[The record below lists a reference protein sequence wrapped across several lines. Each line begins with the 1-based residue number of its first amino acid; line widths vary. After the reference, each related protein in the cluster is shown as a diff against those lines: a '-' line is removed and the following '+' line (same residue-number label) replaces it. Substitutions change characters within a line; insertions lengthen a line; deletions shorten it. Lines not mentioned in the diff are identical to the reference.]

1 MAERIIKSEK
11 MPEDMDV
18 PTGLRPQHLDEYIG
32 QREVVE
38 NLRIA
43 IEAAKG
49 RKEPVDHILF
59 YGPPGLGKTTL
70 AHIVSNEMGAGFM
83 ATSGPALERPA
94 DLVAIL
100 TNLKEGDVFFID
112 EIHRLNRVVEEYLY
126 PAMEDYKVD
135 IIIGK
140 GPNARSVKLP
150 LKPFTLI
157 GATTRAGLIT
167 SPLRDRFGIIQHL
180 DFYPPEDLAVIVKR
194 SSGVLEIEL
203 DGDGAAVMSRRAR
216 GTPRVVNRLLKR
228 VRDYAQVRAK
238 GKIDANVATEALE
251 RMGIDEKGLDPL
263 DKRFLYAIIQKYEGG
278 PVGLETLAATLCE
291 EVDILTDIIEPYLL
305 KIGYLQRSP
314 RGRLATRGA
323 YNHLGID
330 PNKPGENQGN
340 LF

>member
-1 MAERIIKSEK
+1 MNVLMEQVASST
-11 MPEDMDV
+11 D
-18 PTGLRPQHLDEYIG
+18 G
-32 QREVVE
+32 
-38 NLRIA
+38 A
-43 IEAAKG
+43 
-49 RKEPVDHILF
+49 EPVFHSDCH
-59 YGPPGLGKTTL
+59 LGQTVML
-70 AHIVSNEMGAGFM
+70 EYWDIDDFIRFEEININRPFFQN
-83 ATSGPALERPA
+83 PAA
-94 DLVAIL
+94 DFDIPEPSLVHEF
-100 TNLKEGDVFFID
+100 NG
-112 EIHRLNRVVEEYLY
+112 
-126 PAMEDYKVD
+126 
-135 IIIGK
+135 
-140 GPNARSVKLP
+140 S
-150 LKPFTLI
+150 
-157 GATTRAGLIT
+157 AGLFRCILYSASQIT
-167 SPLRDRFGIIQHL
+167 PAWIVAGIIHHL